1 MAEDETDG
9 ITNSMDLNLSKFQK
23 RVKDRR
29 AWHAVVTGLQSD
41 TTLQLNNNN
50 KISVPISGFL

>member
-29 AWHAVVTGLQSD
+29 AWHAVVTELQSN